1 MKNDKIGCASLIIFV
16 AVLAISIILTKTIIE
31 ADIPVWVKFF
41 LLH

>member
-1 MKNDKIGCASLIIFV
+1 MENNKIGCASLIVFV
-16 AVLAISIILTKTIIE
+16 IVLAISIVLTKAIIE